1 MQHCIRARD
10 VLRVFLRDPD
20 SGSRGRLA
28 LDKPPR
34 SPGVLGFRGFV
45 RFRTRTR
52 RVERSPTMDS
62 TTTAPDINELRQEID
77 HLDAEILRLIQRRV
91 EVSKIIGAAR
101 MAAGG
106 TKIVHNREI
115 DVLNRYKPLGPEG
128 KDLALILLKM
138 GRGPLGR

>member
-1 MQHCIRARD
+1 ME
-10 VLRVFLRDPD
+10 
-20 SGSRGRLA
+20 S
-28 LDKPPR
+28 
-34 SPGVLGFRGFV
+34 
-45 RFRTRTR
+45 
-52 RVERSPTMDS
+52 
-62 TTTAPDINELRQEID
+62 TTAPDINELREEID

-128 KDLALILLKM
+128 KDLAMTLLKM

>member
-1 MQHCIRARD
+1 M
-10 VLRVFLRDPD
+10 
-20 SGSRGRLA
+20 
-28 LDKPPR
+28 
-34 SPGVLGFRGFV
+34 
-45 RFRTRTR
+45 
-52 RVERSPTMDS
+52 ES
-62 TTTAPDINELRQEID
+62 TTTAPDITELREEID

-128 KDLALILLKM
+128 KDLAMVLLKM

>member
-1 MQHCIRARD
+1 MHARD

-28 LDKPPR
+28 LKSHHEAPESSDTGA
-34 SPGVLGFRGFV
+34 SSLPGQDSKSREV
-45 RFRTRTR
+45 T
-52 RVERSPTMDS
+52 TMD
-62 TTTAPDINELRQEID
+62 TTTEPDINALREEID
-77 HLDAEILRLIQRRV
+77 HLDAEILRLVQRRV

-115 DVLNRYKPLGPEG
+115 DVLNRYRPLGTEG
-128 KDLALILLKM
+128 KDLAMILLKM

>member
-1 MQHCIRARD
+1 MNPCARRSSSFSTGSG
-10 VLRVFLRDPD
+10 LRLPW
-20 SGSRGRLA
+20 SSSA
-28 LDKPPR
+28 EKATTKPR
-34 SPGVLGFRGFV
+34 SPRTPGLRCFRGQDAKSREV
-45 RFRTRTR
+45 TK
-52 RVERSPTMDS
+52 MDT
-62 TTTAPDINELRQEID
+62 TTTAPDIDELRQEID

-115 DVLNRYKPLGPEG
+115 DVLNRYKSLGPEG

>member
-1 MQHCIRARD
+1 MQHWIRARD

-28 LDKPPR
+28 LNKPPR
-34 SPGVLGFRGFV
+34 SPGVLGPRGFAASGA
-45 RFRTRTR
+45 RTQQSREV
-52 RVERSPTMDS
+52 VETMD
-62 TTTAPDINELRQEID
+62 TTTEPDINELRQEID
-77 HLDAEILRLIQRRV
+77 NLDAEILRLVQRRV

-115 DVLNRYKPLGPEG
+115 DVLNRYKPLGSEG
-128 KDLALILLKM
+128 KDLAMILLKM